1 MLTDLITQIRLPF
14 LRDRGLYRSLH
25 HILGFYPRNI
35 RPYKVALLHRSA
47 SKKVQIEGKRLNN
60 ERLEFLGDAILGA
73 VVGHIVYRHFPKKP
87 EGFLTNT
94 RSNIVKRQSLN
105 KLAKD
110 MGLDRLIVSDLKS
123 QAHNSYVNGNAFEAL
138 VGAIYL
144 DRGYDA
150 CMRFMEKRI
159 LSQLINLDKVA
170 YKEVNFK
177 SKLLEWCQKNRVALE
192 FRDLNQTKDAQTGSP
207 VFTTE
212 VFIEGIEGCKGTGFS
227 KKESQ
232 QQASKE
238 TLQRLRR
245 EPQFIDA
252 VFAAKADRTKM
263 EEEPVMA
270 VPNLEKEQ
278 QNFII
283 EHSNAKSEA
292 SVPTDGKE
300 QEVKGDDTGQ
310 EEFDLSDISHKEK
323 SREDIIAEAEAAAF
337 AEA

>member
-14 LRDRGLYRSLH
+14 LRDRGLYRSLQ
-25 HILGFYPRNI
+25 HILGFYPRDI

-144 DRGYDA
+144 DRGYGHCVTFVKKKIMDQLVNI
-150 CMRFMEKRI
+150 EKAA
-159 LSQLINLDKVA
+159 S
-170 YKEVNFK
+170 EVNYK
-177 SKLLEWCQKNRVALE
+177 SKLIEWGQRNRIEIDFQSEEGKEDNA
-192 FRDLNQTKDAQTGSP
+192 SP
-207 VFTTE
+207 VFNTRIMIGGTL
-212 VFIEGIEGCKGTGFS
+212 CGTGRGYS

-232 QQASKE
+232 QA
-238 TLQRLRR
+238 
-245 EPQFIDA
+245 
-252 VFAAKADRTKM
+252 AAKQALGRLNSDREFKLALTAPKELQM
-263 EEEPVMA
+263 ERYDEIAPVSVVEKQAATENTEENVDID
-270 VPNLEKEQ
+270 
-278 QNFII
+278 F
-283 EHSNAKSEA
+283 
-292 SVPTDGKE
+292 
-300 QEVKGDDTGQ
+300 
-310 EEFDLSDISHKEK
+310 SDISMRAKT
-323 SREDIIAEAEAAAF
+323 REEIIAEAERQAYT
-337 AEA
+337 E